1 MFGHIFNGE
10 GGQNPLSKVVFEKK
24 FVVLLLKKH
33 DKKGTNCL
41 KILGHSFLK
50 ASYIYINMSPIFLLL
65 IMFNRITSK
74 KKTYGIPLKKGLG
87 HLQKVLRDA
96 FQKSVS

>member
-10 GGQNPLSKVVFEKK
+10 GGQNPQSKVVFEKK

-41 KILGHSFLK
+41 RILGHSFLK
-50 ASYIYINMSPIFLLL
+50 ASYIYNF
-65 IMFNRITSK
+65 
-74 KKTYGIPLKKGLG
+74 LG
-87 HLQKVLRDA
+87 HLKKDLRDA